1 MLRAEGH
8 LPLVVLPR
16 KYLSSTTIPNH
27 IAGSDVARSN
37 GSNYRAVT
45 PRDREIRQAWER
57 EGILYAPQ
65 HRWTEDDIYWMYLTV
80 VSDTDPRV
88 AVVTNDHA
96 RDHRAWMLE
105 DPKTYFRWQTNHL
118 RRFEFVPQERDAPLV
133 VDIDPLPL
141 YSREAQREAREAS
154 VHWHLPVE
162 GSPAQAR
169 QKQDLQ
175 WLCLHIPR
183 ARSHDEGQSQEGW
196 ALEKLVSR
204 FEEKYRLP
212 R

>member
-1 MLRAEGH
+1 
-8 LPLVVLPR
+8 LPLIVLPR

-27 IAGSDVARSN
+27 IAGSDVARST
-37 GSNYRAVT
+37 GSNYKAVT
-45 PRDREIRQAWER
+45 STDKALRQAWEE

-80 VSDTDPRV
+80 VSDNDPRV

-118 RRFEFVPQERDAPLV
+118 RRFEFVPQDRDAPLV
-133 VDIDPLPL
+133 VDINPLPK
-141 YSREAQREAREAS
+141 YSSEAQREVRKAS
-154 VHWHLPVE
+154 VHWHIPVE
-162 GSPAQAR
+162 GNNAQQVPQQER
-169 QKQDLQ
+169 R
-175 WLCLHIPR
+175 WLCLQIPLATSCDGEQGFGGR
-183 ARSHDEGQSQEGW
+183 

-204 FEEKYRLP
+204 VEEKNRISK
-212 R
+212 